1 MTAIKNLFHKIF
13 DGVSASTIVRTACF
27 FLALVNQILQATGR
41 SPLPITNEQMNAL
54 ITTGL
59 TVVTGLIAWYK
70 NNSFTKAAQIGDK
83 AMHTARIKG
92 ITK

>member
-13 DGVSASTIVRTACF
+13 DGVSTSTIVRTACF
-27 FLALVNQILQATGR
+27 FLALMNQILQASDR
-41 SPLPITNEQMNAL
+41 SPLPITNEQLNAL

-59 TVVTGLIAWYK
+59 TVITGLIAWYK
-70 NNSFTKAAQIGDK
+70 NNSFTKAAQIGDE
-83 AMHTARIKG
+83 AMQTARIKG